1 MAGRPAL
8 FSIDG
13 AVISITA
20 KVTVEMAKQIEEMAK
35 TETKFNKS
43 EMVRILLQEAIDNR
57 IKTEEMLKDMENE
70 LNECSGEN

>member
-20 KVTVEMAKQIEEMAK
+20 KVTVEMARQIEEMAK

>member
-35 TETKFNKS
+35 KETKFNKS

-57 IKTEEMLKDMENE
+57 NETEEMINDLADIYADED
-70 LNECSGEN
+70 

>member
-35 TETKFNKS
+35 SETKFNKS

-57 IKTEEMLKDMENE
+57 IKIEEMLKDMENE
-70 LNECSGEN
+70 INECSGEN

>member
-35 TETKFNKS
+35 SETKFNKS

-57 IKTEEMLKDMENE
+57 NETKEMINDLANIYDKER
-70 LNECSGEN
+70 